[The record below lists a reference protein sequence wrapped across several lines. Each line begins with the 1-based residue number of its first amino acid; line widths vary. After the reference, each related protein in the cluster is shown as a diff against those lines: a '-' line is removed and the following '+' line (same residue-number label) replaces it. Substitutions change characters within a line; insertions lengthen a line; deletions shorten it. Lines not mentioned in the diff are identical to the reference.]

1 MTATKAPPPDAGFV
15 VTLATHTSNAF
26 WQHYDKLLTA
36 LFAAF
41 SGWAM
46 VYGTAW
52 LGALPQP
59 PAPKPS
65 AEVMRLPAL
74 ETQFAGR
81 LDAIDAALKGVRAD
95 IAAARGDMARA
106 ATERSA
112 KRIASPPATK

>member
-15 VTLATHTSNAF
+15 ATLATHTNNVF
-26 WQHYDKLLTA
+26 WGHYDKLLTA
-36 LFAAF
+36 LCAAF
-41 SGWAM
+41 IGWLS

-52 LGALPQP
+52 IGALPQP
-59 PAPKPS
+59 PAPKPPTE
-65 AEVMRLPAL
+65 AQRLPAL
-74 ETQFAGR
+74 DTQFAGR